1 MNNTCGLVV
10 QAIREKWEPSV
21 SLQKP
26 TSLQN
31 NIALVINTSSQ
42 INQVRETL
50 SLEELA
56 EISNIFIDKSND

>member
-1 MNNTCGLVV
+1 
-10 QAIREKWEPSV
+10 V

-26 TSLQN
+26 TTSEN

-42 INQVRETL
+42 INQDRETL

-56 EISNIFIDKSND
+56 EISNIFTDNSND